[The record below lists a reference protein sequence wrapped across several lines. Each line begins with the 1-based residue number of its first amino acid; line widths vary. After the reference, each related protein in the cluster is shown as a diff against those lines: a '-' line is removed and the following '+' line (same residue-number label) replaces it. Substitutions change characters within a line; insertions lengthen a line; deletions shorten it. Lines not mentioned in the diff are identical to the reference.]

1 MTLTFPL
8 ITALYAGILAL
19 YLIPMIGIIIK
30 RRFQSGIGLGS
41 GRDDGLLPEQ
51 NLLRA
56 VRIHGNFLEF
66 VPIILFLMLLMEITG
81 TSANILHGMGIT
93 LAIGRAL
100 HGWGLFKSSG
110 TTWQRFIGTI
120 VSILLI
126 IFAAIMCILSY
137 FGISL

>member
-1 MTLTFPL
+1 MTLTLPL

-19 YLIPMIGIIIK
+19 YLVPMIALVIK
-30 RRFQSGIGLGS
+30 RRFQSGVGLGS
-41 GRDDGLLPEQ
+41 GRDDGLVPEQ

-56 VRIHGNFLEF
+56 VRIHADFLEF
-66 VPIILFLMLLMEITG
+66 VPTILFLMLLMEITG
-81 TSANILHGMGIT
+81 TSTHILHGIGIA
-93 LAIGRAL
+93 LATARAL

-120 VSILLI
+120 MSLILV

-137 FGISL
+137 FGMTL